1 MLELHSAFIDA
12 DTIQLHYLE
21 WDAEPLQLSSVLPAL
36 EQSNDE
42 LPIVLLHGLG
52 ATADTWRLVAE
63 RLCVRHRVVAFDL
76 RGHGLSEHCESG
88 YDMVT
93 MAEDIVQGMAALGMG
108 QVVLVGHGL
117 GARIAL
123 VLTARHPALISHLV
137 LVDCPH
143 VEPRHWPGMTRERF
157 IRETAP
163 KEQYASRNA
172 FIAAM
177 QKEMSTFWSSEVE
190 AIVHTYI
197 HNLPNGQVEERLS
210 AEHQRRI
217 REALWEDR
225 ALSYYSKITCPVLL
239 VPAAAQPRPDEELPE
254 RLQNADEFAVAK
266 GHMAEQVART
276 MKRCS
281 VLWMPDTAHDIQW
294 QRPQVLA
301 DAIEQFI
308 SQ

>member
-1 MLELHSAFIDA
+1 MLEPHSAFVDA

-21 WDAEPLQLSSVLPAL
+21 WDAELLQQSSVPSTVG
-36 EQSNDE
+36 QSNDE

-63 RLCVRHRVVAFDL
+63 RLCARHRVVAFDL
-76 RGHGLSEHCESG
+76 RGHGLSEHCENG
-88 YDMVT
+88 YDMAM
-93 MAEDIVQGMAALGMG
+93 MAEDTVQGMAALGMG
-108 QVVLVGHGL
+108 QVALVGHGL

-123 VLTARHPALISHLV
+123 VLAVRHPALISHLV

-143 VEPRHWPGMTRERF
+143 VEPRHWPDMTRERF

-163 KEQYASRNA
+163 KEQYTSRNA
-172 FIAAM
+172 FIASM
-177 QKEMSTFWSSEVE
+177 HREMSTFWSPEVE
-190 AIVHTYI
+190 AITHTYI
-197 HNLPNGQVEERLS
+197 RNLPDGKVEERLS

-225 ALSYYSKITCPVLL
+225 ALSYYSKVICPVLL
-239 VPAAAQPRPDEELPE
+239 VPAAAQPQPDEELPE
-254 RLQNADEFAVAK
+254 RLENADEFAAAK

-276 MKRCS
+276 IRQCS
-281 VLWMPDTAHDIQW
+281 VLWMPDTAHDIQL

-301 DAIEQFI
+301 TAIERFI